1 MAGACAH
8 LAQTFE
14 LCVFSDIRIFW
25 KASKTFGARKLVRSH
40 KKSLRL
46 SSLPFWPLGRASAH
60 FVAQKLEAKK
70 AQPHYLEFCHT
81 EAGSGCGKYILDFVR
96 MYELST
102 FLVLTLGAQHPPS
115 KFVREK
121 HLLLPHI
128 LSNGFLV
135 LAYVVFWY
143 ILQFFCA
150 FFSMC

>member
-1 MAGACAH
+1 M
-8 LAQTFE
+8 L
-14 LCVFSDIRIFW
+14 
-25 KASKTFGARKLVRSH
+25 
-40 KKSLRL
+40 
-46 SSLPFWPLGRASAH
+46 WPLGRASAH

-70 AQPHYLEFCHT
+70 AQPYYLEFCHT

-135 LAYVVFWY
+135 LAYVGFLVHFTV
-143 ILQFFCA
+143 LLRDLFQCVRFTK
-150 FFSMC
+150 

>member
-1 MAGACAH
+1 M
-8 LAQTFE
+8 L
-14 LCVFSDIRIFW
+14 
-25 KASKTFGARKLVRSH
+25 
-40 KKSLRL
+40 
-46 SSLPFWPLGRASAH
+46 WPLGRASAH

-70 AQPHYLEFCHT
+70 AQPYYLEFCHT

-135 LAYVVFWY
+135 LAYVG
-143 ILQFFCA
+143 FFGTFYSFVA
-150 FFSMC
+150 GFYFKLT